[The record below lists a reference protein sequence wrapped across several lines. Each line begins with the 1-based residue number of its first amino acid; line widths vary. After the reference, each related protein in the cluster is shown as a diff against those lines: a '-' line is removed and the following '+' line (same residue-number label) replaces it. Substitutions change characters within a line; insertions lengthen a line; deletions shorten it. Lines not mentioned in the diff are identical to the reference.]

1 MLLYLIWTPFL
12 ITRDPFLYNLT
23 SSPFES
29 FLQSKKP
36 LNFINK
42 CVVVEAKICTL
53 RKEDLNPKMKELEE
67 AEVKKKCALFL
78 KDVWDKKKINSDTI
92 TKTFSAASYFHKQL
106 ILNRTKEARNS
117 RSFMDLL

>member
-1 MLLYLIWTPFL
+1 
-12 ITRDPFLYNLT
+12 
-23 SSPFES
+23 
-29 FLQSKKP
+29 
-36 LNFINK
+36 
-42 CVVVEAKICTL
+42 
-53 RKEDLNPKMKELEE
+53 MKELEE

-78 KDVWDKKKINSDTI
+78 KDVWDKKINSDTI